1 MGIGTLINM
10 ACIVGGG
17 LVGLAGK
24 RFMTQSLED
33 ALTRVCGASVLF
45 VAIAGAMEEMLQVS
59 VSADGTAI
67 VSSTGSMMMVASLAL
82 GTVIGELVDLDRR
95 FEGLGIWLRAKTG
108 NEDDATFVNAFVTA
122 TLTVCVGA
130 MAIVGSIED
139 GMTGDWSTLALKGAL
154 DAIIV
159 CAMAASLGKGAIF
172 SALPVGV
179 FQGAITLLAS
189 LISPYMTEAALSNIS
204 LVGSVLIFCVGVNL
218 IWPKTFKPA
227 NMLPSIVIAAVWAL
241 VP

>member
-1 MGIGTLINM
+1 M

-139 GMTGDWSTLALKGAL
+139 GMGGDWSTLALKGAL